1 MVKYVNRS
9 IVSIGGIIMT
19 EHVNKTVNVFHRGRS
34 WGPRGLPVM
43 LTYIGAAIYFV
54 EQAGDGFW
62 PVVLAL
68 LQAAV
73 WPVYVVYHVLKL
85 LGA

>member
-1 MVKYVNRS
+1 
-9 IVSIGGIIMT
+9 MT